1 MHIPPIYKQTG
12 WQRFLVGF
20 FLGGII
26 SYFVYLFMYGTL
38 FEDWVKEKVEM
49 EGTIHDLERDIEVL
63 KDNNEEMN
71 ELQQEGLLIDE
82 ITVAIE
88 PDDSLELD
96 KLIEHELKEAIK
108 EEARH
113 MIGRSVNGAVQ
124 STPLLLGAIE
134 NKVYELDGFRYKVA
148 VKQLIISEILYLTV
162 TVETDI

>member
-1 MHIPPIYKQTG
+1 
-12 WQRFLVGF
+12 
-20 FLGGII
+20 
-26 SYFVYLFMYGTL
+26 
-38 FEDWVKEKVEM
+38 M

-82 ITVAIE
+82 ITVDLE
-88 PDDSLELD
+88 TDESLELD

-113 MIGRSVNGAVQ
+113 MIGRSVNGAIQ

-134 NKVYELDGFRYKVA
+134 NKVYEVDSFRFKVA

-162 TVETDI
+162 TVETDA

>member
-1 MHIPPIYKQTG
+1 MRIPPIYKQSA

-20 FLGGII
+20 FLGGIV

-38 FEDWVKEKVEM
+38 YEEWVNEKAEM

-71 ELQQEGLLIDE
+71 ELNQEGLIIDE
-82 ITVAIE
+82 ITIDLE
-88 PDDSLELD
+88 MDESLELD

-134 NKVYELDGFRYKVA
+134 NKVYKLDNFQYEVT

-162 TVETDI
+162 TVEKAI

>member
-1 MHIPPIYKQTG
+1 MRIPPLYKQAG

-38 FEDWVKEKVEM
+38 YEEWVKEKAEM

-63 KDNNEEMN
+63 KNNNEEIN
-71 ELQQEGLLIDE
+71 ELKQEGMVIDE
-82 ITVAIE
+82 ITVQLE
-88 PDDSLELD
+88 TDESLELD

-113 MIGRSVNGAVQ
+113 MVGRSVNGAVQ

-134 NKVYELDGFRYKVA
+134 NKEYELEGFRYKVA

-162 TVETDI
+162 TVETAI